1 MTDKPTILIAGASR
15 GIGLALVGQFAKR
28 GWRVLGTARNLASG
42 ADISKAGG
50 EVHLCDVTDP
60 HSVARLGKSL
70 AHESIDLLLCN
81 AGIYGPRG
89 GTVGSTDYDEWRKVI
104 DVNVFGPMR
113 LVEALIE
120 PVARSKR
127 KTIAFTTSR
136 MGSIAM
142 NAGGSMIYRSSKTML
157 NSVAKN
163 LSIDLAGKGVTI
175 AVFHPGWVQTEMG
188 GAGATL
194 TIPEATDAIAN
205 TLSGLTPKDNG
216 KFFNYDGTD
225 LPW

>member
-81 AGIYGPRG
+81 AGIYGPRDG
-89 GTVGSTDYDEWRKVI
+89 AVGNTDYAEWQKVI

-120 PVARSKR
+120 PVARSTR

-142 NAGGSMIYRSSKTML
+142 NSGGSMIYRSSKAML
-157 NSVAKN
+157 NQVARN
-163 LSIDLAGKGVTI
+163 LSIDLAGKGVTV
-175 AVFHPGWVQTEMG
+175 AVFHPGWVQTDMG

-205 TLSGLTPKDNG
+205 TLSGLTPRDNG

>member
-81 AGIYGPRG
+81 AGIYGPRDG
-89 GTVGSTDYDEWRKVI
+89 AVGNTDYAEWQKVI

-120 PVARSKR
+120 PVARSTR

-142 NAGGSMIYRSSKTML
+142 NSGGSMIYRSSKTML
-157 NSVAKN
+157 NQVARN
-163 LSIDLAGKGVTI
+163 LSIDLAGKGVTV
-175 AVFHPGWVQTEMG
+175 AVFHPGWVKTDMG

-205 TLSGLTPKDNG
+205 TLSGLTPRDNG

>member
-1 MTDKPTILIAGASR
+1 MTDKPTLLIAGASR

-89 GTVGSTDYDEWRKVI
+89 GTVGNTDYAEWQKVI

-113 LVEALIE
+113 LVEALLE

-163 LSIDLAGKGVTI
+163 LSIDLAGKGVTV

-194 TIPEATDAIAN
+194 TIPEATDAIAT

>member
-1 MTDKPTILIAGASR
+1 MVAPGIAVVQSASR
-15 GIGLALVGQFAKR
+15 GIGLALVGQFAQR

-81 AGIYGPRG
+81 AGIYGPRDG
-89 GTVGSTDYDEWRKVI
+89 AVGNTDYAEWQKVI

-120 PVARSKR
+120 PVARSTR

-142 NAGGSMIYRSSKTML
+142 NSGGSMIYRSSKTML
-157 NSVAKN
+157 NQVARN
-163 LSIDLAGKGVTI
+163 LSIDLAGKGVTV
-175 AVFHPGWVQTEMG
+175 AVFHPGWVQTDMG

-205 TLSGLTPKDNG
+205 TLSGLTPRDNG

>member
-42 ADISKAGG
+42 AEISKAGG

-70 AHESIDLLLCN
+70 ANESIDLLLCN

-89 GTVGSTDYDEWRKVI
+89 GGVGSTDYAEWQKVI

-157 NSVAKN
+157 NQVAKN
-163 LSIDLAGKGVTI
+163 LSIDLAGKGITV
-175 AVFHPGWVQTEMG
+175 AVFHPGWVQTDMG
-188 GAGATL
+188 GPGATL

>member
-1 MTDKPTILIAGASR
+1 MTSKQTILIVGASR

-28 GWRVLGTARNLASG
+28 GWRVLGTARDIAAG
-42 ADISKAGG
+42 AAISKAGG

-70 AHESIDLLLCN
+70 ANESIDLLLCN

-89 GTVGSTDYDEWRKVI
+89 GTVGDTDYAEWQKVI

-113 LVEALIE
+113 LVEALLE
-120 PVARSKR
+120 PVARSTR

-142 NAGGSMIYRSSKTML
+142 NSGGSMIYRSSKTML
-157 NSVAKN
+157 NQVARN
-163 LSIDLAGKGVTI
+163 LSIDLAARGVTV
-175 AVFHPGWVQTEMG
+175 AVFHPGWVQTDMG

-194 TIPEATDAIAN
+194 TIPEATDAIAK

>member
-50 EVHLCDVTDP
+50 EVHLCDVSDP

-70 AHESIDLLLCN
+70 ANESIDLLLCN
-81 AGIYGPRG
+81 AGIYGPRDG
-89 GTVGSTDYDEWRKVI
+89 AVGNTDYVEWQKVI

-113 LVEALIE
+113 LVEALVE

-157 NSVAKN
+157 NQVAKN
-163 LSIDLAGKGVTI
+163 LSIDLAGRGVTV

-188 GAGATL
+188 GPGATL
-194 TIPEATDAIAN
+194 TIPQATDAIAN